1 MKIAFCGDSFVVDTT
16 DKSWPGLLSKEYNA
30 EILCKGTS
38 GLSLFHSYE
47 RMVEHINDSD
57 YIIFCITDPS
67 RLSNPFKLP
76 ITINQGMDK
85 NAFIEIRD
93 DKQYSHSHGILP
105 SVFNYKELQTAVKY
119 YYKMLYD
126 DSHMETTHRGLLREI
141 ESVVKKNNKKCIFLQ
156 CFSESF
162 PDYIPE
168 NVVWGNLYLY
178 EDISMKESNFDSN
191 TISKDERKNHLNDK
205 NNYNMYLFLKDIID
219 KDDFTPRE
227 VKMEKY
233 FK

>member
-1 MKIAFCGDSFVVDTT
+1 MKLAFCGDSFVVDTS
-16 DKSWPGLLSKEYNA
+16 DLSWPGLISKEYNA
-30 EILCKGTS
+30 EILCRGTS
-38 GLSLFHSYE
+38 GLSLFHAYE

-85 NAFIEIRD
+85 NAFIEIKDTKKYR
-93 DKQYSHSHGILP
+93 HSHGLLP
-105 SVFNYKELQTAVKY
+105 SIFNYKELQTAVKY

-141 ESVVKKNNKKCIFLQ
+141 ESVVKKYNKKCIFLK

-162 PDYIPE
+162 PEYIPE

-178 EDISMKESNFDSN
+178 EDISMKESNYDKS
-191 TISKDERKNHLNDK
+191 TASKDDRKNHLNEK

-219 KDDFTPRE
+219 RDDFTPRE